1 MPELRFLSDEELIAG
16 IVNDSETALSSLYKG
31 YYPSILHFIK
41 LNNGSEDDA
50 KDVFQEALII
60 FYEKVKDGSLELN
73 CAIKTFI
80 YSVSRRIWL
89 KKLGEKKRF
98 SDKMIDSEDFIAE
111 ESNELADENEKKFS
125 LMSESMSQLGEPCK
139 TLIEDF
145 YVRRMSMTEI
155 TEKFGYTNADNA
167 KTQKY
172 KCLMRLKKIFFN
184 AYEIKEPLL

>member
-1 MPELRFLSDEELIAG
+1 MPGLRFQSDEELISG
-16 IVNDSETALSSLYKG
+16 IINEDEEALKVLYKG
-31 YYPSILHFIK
+31 HYPSILHFVK

-60 FYEKVKDGSLELN
+60 FYEKVKDGTLELN
-73 CAIKTFI
+73 CAVKTFV
-80 YSVSRRIWL
+80 YSVCRRIWL
-89 KKLGEKKRF
+89 KKLSEKKRF
-98 SDKMIDSEDFIAE
+98 SDKLIDPESFIE
-111 ESNELADENEKKFS
+111 ENDPALADENEKKFS
-125 LMSESMSQLGEPCK
+125 IMSESLGQIGEPCK

-145 YVRRMSMTEI
+145 YVRRMSMSEI

-184 AYEIKEPLL
+184 TYVVK

>member
-1 MPELRFLSDEELIAG
+1 MPDLRFQTDEELISG
-16 IVNDSETALSSLYKG
+16 IINDDEEALKVLYRG
-31 YYPSILHFIK
+31 HYQSILHFIK
-41 LNNGSEDDA
+41 LNSGSEDDA

-60 FYEKVKDGSLELN
+60 FYEKIKDGSLELN
-73 CAIKTFI
+73 CAVKTFV

-89 KKLGEKKRF
+89 KKLSEKKRF
-98 SDKMIDSEDFIAE
+98 SDKLLDPEDYIE
-111 ESNELADENEKKFS
+111 ESDTGLADENEKKFGIMSDS
-125 LMSESMSQLGEPCK
+125 LSQIGEPCR

-145 YVRRMSMTEI
+145 YVRRMSMSEI

-184 AYEIKEPLL
+184 AYAEK